1 MIWQLYRNVIT
12 KNINVQMLGN
22 FICTSA
28 LFNSLIYLTVLK
40 LLFHCFFKRKHFVA
54 QFGGK

>member
-28 LFNSLIYLTVLK
+28 LFNSLICLTVSK
-40 LLFHCFFKRKHFVA
+40 LFFHCFFKRKHFVA
-54 QFGGK
+54 QFSGK